1 MPEAN
6 GPALRTNGLTKYYG
20 TKRGIVDVDLEIHT
34 GEIFG
39 YLGPNGSGKSTTIR
53 LLLDLLRPTRGSAE
67 VLGHDAYDAPL
78 DLKRQIG
85 FLPGEMALYER
96 MTGRDMLRYFAYL
109 RGMEDLG
116 DADML
121 AERLEADL
129 SRPIRSLSRGNKQKV
144 GIVQALMHRPRL
156 AILDEPSSGLDPLVQ
171 QEFYRI
177 LLEIR
182 ADGRTVFLSSHV
194 LAEVERTADRVA
206 ILREGHPVVISGL
219 AELKAQ
225 ALRRIELYFAS
236 PVAPQEFNRLPSVR
250 SVRAENSMLELVVEG
265 SVDDIIK
272 VASRYRVDNVISRE
286 QDLEEV
292 FLTYYAD
299 GTDDDASPPAAPAQP
314 ARPVAAGAAGEN
326 E

>member
-6 GPALRTNGLTKYYG
+6 GAVIRMRGLTKFYG
-20 TKRGIVDVDLEIHT
+20 TKRGIVDVDLEVYA

-53 LLLDLLRPTRGSAE
+53 LLLDLIRPTRGSAE
-67 VLGHDAYDAPL
+67 VLGHDAHKAPL
-78 DLKRQIG
+78 DAKRQIG

-96 MTGRDMLRYFAYL
+96 MTGHDMLRYFAYL
-109 RGMEDLG
+109 RGMPDLG
-116 DADML
+116 DADAL

-144 GIVQALMHRPRL
+144 GIVQALMHRPAL

-177 LLEIR
+177 LREVR

-194 LAEVERTADRVA
+194 LAEVEHTADRVA
-206 ILREGHPVVISGL
+206 ILSTGHPVVISGL

-225 ALRRIELYFAS
+225 ALRKIELYFSA
-236 PVAPQEFNRLPSVR
+236 PVSPQEFSRLPSVR
-250 SVRAENSMLELVVEG
+250 GVRAENSMLELVVEG

-272 VASRYRVDNVISRE
+272 VASRYHVENVISRE

-292 FLTYYAD
+292 FLTYYANE
-299 GTDDDASPPAAPAQP
+299 TDNEAPPTPS
-314 ARPVAAGAAGEN
+314 PVAAGAVE
-326 E
+326 ERE

>member
-1 MPEAN
+1 MTESN
-6 GPALRTNGLTKYYG
+6 GAVVRTRGLTKSYG
-20 TKRGIVDVDLEIHT
+20 TKRGIVDVDLEVHA

-53 LLLDLLRPTRGSAE
+53 LLLDLIRPTAGTAE
-67 VLGHDAYDAPL
+67 VLGHDARGAPL
-78 DLKRQIG
+78 ELKRQIG

-109 RGMEDLG
+109 RGMPDLG
-116 DADML
+116 DADAL

-144 GIVQALMHRPRL
+144 GIVQALMHRPAL
-156 AILDEPSSGLDPLVQ
+156 AILDEPSTGLDPLVQ

-177 LLEIR
+177 LREVR

-194 LAEVERTADRVA
+194 LAEVEHTADRVA
-206 ILREGHPVVISGL
+206 ILRHGHPVVISGL

-225 ALRRIELYFAS
+225 ALRKIELYFSAPVS
-236 PVAPQEFNRLPSVR
+236 PQVFSRLPSVR
-250 SVRAENSMLELVVEG
+250 GVRAENSMLELVVEG
-265 SVDDIIK
+265 MVDDIIK
-272 VASRYRVDNVISRE
+272 VASRYRVENVISRE

-292 FLTYYAD
+292 FLTYYHD
-299 GTDDDASPPAAPAQP
+299 GTDEAAPP
-314 ARPVAAGAAGEN
+314 PTRVAAGVAREGE
-326 E
+326 

>member
-1 MPEAN
+1 MTEAN
-6 GPALRTNGLTKYYG
+6 GTVVRTRGLTKSYG
-20 TKRGIVDVDLEIHT
+20 TKRGIVEVDLEVHA

-53 LLLDLLRPTRGSAE
+53 LLLDLIRPTHGTAE
-67 VLGHDAYDAPL
+67 VLGHDAHNAPL

-109 RGMEDLG
+109 RGMSDLG
-116 DADML
+116 DADTL

-144 GIVQALMHRPRL
+144 GIVQALMHRPAL
-156 AILDEPSSGLDPLVQ
+156 AILDEPSTGLDPLVQ

-177 LLEIR
+177 LREVR
-182 ADGRTVFLSSHV
+182 TDGRTVFLSSHV
-194 LAEVERTADRVA
+194 LAEVEHTADRVA
-206 ILREGHPVVISGL
+206 ILRHGHPVVISGL

-225 ALRRIELYFAS
+225 ALRKIELYFSA
-236 PVAPQEFNRLPSVR
+236 PVSPQEFSRLPSVR
-250 SVRAENSMLELVVEG
+250 GVRAENSMLELVIEG
-265 SVDDIIK
+265 MVDDIIK
-272 VASRYRVDNVISRE
+272 VASRYRVENVISRE

-292 FLTYYAD
+292 FLTYYHD
-299 GTDDDASPPAAPAQP
+299 GTDEAATPPT
-314 ARPVAAGAAGEN
+314 RVAAGVAGEGV
-326 E
+326 